1 MVESPT
7 PYNRTPERRKKRPP
21 RTTHRKW
28 SDKLVTEDR
37 KLHATLSADEQ
48 SATSTPSAVL
58 VSGYPITRDLSDLSG
73 SYLNG
78 NTAPRRTP
86 IEDGQSDT
94 SHQRAWRL
102 AGICSK
108 APQHPQPNP
117 DCNDSVGVKNVSLLD
132 SSSSSGTSRVASSDS
147 IPVNVLLMDPGRKLY
162 ELYCVHI
169 DIRSTTVRE
178 VIKISQDALSSA
190 WRTDYDGVF
199 SIRDHH
205 FSQLIH
211 ILNLDKYHV
220 QAHEIL
226 VMKPWSMAAKETV
239 QYASTLLHHLKQIG
253 CVREHD
259 EAWLLSKEAQARRVT
274 SHGFLIFSPPFDESA
289 PTPGLVRVDVLGQGD
304 ESSRLTDSHCGG
316 ASSRLSDVHMHAYSM
331 ASQDKEERQKQV
343 QHAEVEQVPPP
354 RVSLK
359 APSPAKKKPGF
370 WSKLSCNQRKKDVEP
385 PQQLH
390 FELPHVPDETVIAES
405 SSVDDA
411 PALTD
416 WRGVQDQASVGTS
429 IVSESFP
436 LLSVGTRKLGK
447 KK

>member
-21 RTTHRKW
+21 RTTLRKW

-48 SATSTPSAVL
+48 SATSTQSAVL

-169 DIRSTTVRE
+169 DMRSTTV
-178 VIKISQDALSSA
+178 LY
-190 WRTDYDGVF
+190 T
-199 SIRDHH
+199 
-205 FSQLIH
+205 
-211 ILNLDKYHV
+211 
-220 QAHEIL
+220 
-226 VMKPWSMAAKETV
+226 
-239 QYASTLLHHLKQIG
+239 
-253 CVREHD
+253 
-259 EAWLLSKEAQARRVT
+259 
-274 SHGFLIFSPPFDESA
+274 
-289 PTPGLVRVDVLGQGD
+289 
-304 ESSRLTDSHCGG
+304 
-316 ASSRLSDVHMHAYSM
+316 
-331 ASQDKEERQKQV
+331 
-343 QHAEVEQVPPP
+343 
-354 RVSLK
+354 
-359 APSPAKKKPGF
+359 
-370 WSKLSCNQRKKDVEP
+370 
-385 PQQLH
+385 
-390 FELPHVPDETVIAES
+390 
-405 SSVDDA
+405 
-411 PALTD
+411 
-416 WRGVQDQASVGTS
+416 
-429 IVSESFP
+429 
-436 LLSVGTRKLGK
+436 
-447 KK
+447 